1 MKGLHPN
8 PLKDRERVIVKV
20 KKGNKAREKERAGS
34 RWASWQLSSES
45 LAEQAT
51 SLASLLY
58 RDRCPSKTGITEVV

>member
-1 MKGLHPN
+1 
-8 PLKDRERVIVKV
+8 VKV
-20 KKGNKAREKERAGS
+20 KKGNKAREQERAGS
-34 RWASWQLSSES
+34 SWASWHLAAGS